1 MKILKDNKGMT
12 LIEVLVSIAI
22 FAIVAIPLLGIF
34 SQSAITS
41 ANSKIKTK
49 EATIAQTI
57 AENIKAGIVKDK
69 ADLAKVVTDFEKEGF
84 IAYVEQQ
91 TSTGEVSQYQIKVGK
106 IGSNTPMYTLYIM
119 APATEITSYV
129 PVEIPSEEDP
139 SGGGSSSNDVIKHV
153 VDLIT
158 IVIIATWTALFL
170 VFVVITLGWNEVT
183 KTKIF
188 TIADTIVNMIKQGV
202 TSLKAIG
209 TKASEITGVKVPW
222 WLKWW

>member
-34 SQSAITS
+34 SQSAVTS
-41 ANSKIKTK
+41 ANSKINTK

-57 AENIKAGIVKDK
+57 AENIKAGIVKDN

-106 IGSNTPMYTLYIM
+106 IGSNAPIYTLYIM

-129 PVEIPSEEDP
+129 PVEIPSEQNP
-139 SGGGSSSNDVIKHV
+139 SGGDSSSNDVIKHL

-209 TKASEITGVKVPW
+209 TKASEIAGVKVPW

>member
-57 AENIKAGIVKDK
+57 AENIKAGIVKDNS
-69 ADLAKVVTDFEKEGF
+69 DLSKVAEIFEEEGF
-84 IAYVEQQ
+84 LPYVEQHV
-91 TSTGEVSQYQIKVGK
+91 TDSGDGLSQYEIRVSKA
-106 IGSNTPMYTLYIM
+106 GSSTPFYTLYVV
-119 APATEITSYV
+119 APKTAITAYT
-129 PVEIPSEEDP
+129 PVYMPF
-139 SGGGSSSNDVIKHV
+139 SGGSKGNVFDRV
-153 VDLIT
+153 VNYVLNLIAI
-158 IVIIATWTALFL
+158 IVIAIWTALFIL
-170 VFVVITLGWNEVT
+170 FVVIPAFGLESIIEVPKLVST
-183 KTKIF
+183 VINL
-188 TIADTIVNMIKQGV
+188 INSGV
-202 TSLKAIG
+202 TNLKAVA
-209 TKASEITGVKVPW
+209 TKAAESARLTIPW